1 MYLDS
6 HARSS
11 AACALLLLAAGCGN
25 DVAEAMCDRGTQ
37 AAREGRHEEAVTV
50 IASCLAQ
57 TGLSDMMR
65 AHALQ
70 SRAWSHSSLSRHPQ
84 AVADQ
89 EAAFK
94 LRPAAD
100 YREFINYALYLRHVG
115 RHEQSLYAVMSAEKV
130 QGGSKPRMMT
140 QYHKGWA
147 LLELGR
153 HKEAVAAF
161 GEGIPDQPD
170 YAYVYWRRGL
180 AYEALGDKALAARD
194 FERCAQLLIDKRE
207 VESAGDV
214 LPALRGKLAQ
224 YGLDKRIQL

>member
-1 MYLDS
+1 MRVGLV
-6 HARSS
+6 
-11 AACALLLLAAGCGN
+11 CTLVLLAAGCGN
-25 DVAEAMCDRGTQ
+25 DIAEAICESGTR
-37 AAREGRHEEAVTV
+37 AAREGRHEEAVAT

-57 TGLSDMMR
+57 TGLSDMTR

-70 SRAWSHSSLSRHPQ
+70 SRAWSHSSLSRYPL

-100 YREFINYALYLRHVG
+100 YREFINYAVYLRHAG

-153 HKEAVAAF
+153 HKEAVEAF
-161 GEGIPDQPD
+161 TEGIPDQPD

-180 AYEALGDKALAARD
+180 AYEGLGDQQLAARD

-207 VESAGDV
+207 TASAGDV
-214 LPALRGKLAQ
+214 LPALRKKLSQ
-224 YGLDKRIQL
+224 YGVDKRLSL

>member
-1 MYLDS
+1 MKELR
-6 HARSS
+6 AG
-11 AACALLLLAAGCGN
+11 AACALLLAAGCGN
-25 DVAEAMCDRGTQ
+25 DVAEAVCESGTR
-37 AAREGRHEEAVTV
+37 AAREGRHEEAVTA

-57 TGLSDMMR
+57 KGLSDMTR

-70 SRAWSHSSLSRHPQ
+70 SRAWSHSSLSQYPL

-100 YREFINYALYLRHVG
+100 YREFINYAVYLRHVG
-115 RHEQSLYAVMSAEKV
+115 RHEHSLYAVMSAQKV

-140 QYHKGWA
+140 QYHMGWA

-153 HKEAVAAF
+153 HKEAVEAF
-161 GEGIPDQPD
+161 TEGIPDQPD
-170 YAYVYWRRGL
+170 FAYVYWRRGL
-180 AYEALGDKALAARD
+180 AYEALGDKQLAARD

-207 VESAGDV
+207 AASAGAV
-214 LPALRGKLAQ
+214 LPALREKLRL
-224 YGLDKRIQL
+224 YGLTNAL